1 MISNHLSM
9 VEQLRPASDELS
21 SLTAQYLAA
30 GGRIEEAEPYH
41 YKPKPVTYSNQMP
54 PAPKPFVRR
63 RVEPVEPVEPPSPT
77 PLEIQKEQRRKRVE
91 LVMQLA
97 PTHTQSEVIDATG
110 IGRRTLLAMSKEFG
124 FSFKRS
130 SHGGFNSPERA
141 KALAEREVLLVE
153 RIKAYKELGISRRR
167 ACVKL
172 HITNNT
178 LKRIL
183 DKYSLDYPMSGA
195 GGNRCAA

>member
-1 MISNHLSM
+1 MISNNLSL
-9 VEQLRPASDELS
+9 VEAMRPKSNEL
-21 SLTAQYLAA
+21 ADQIAEFVAA
-30 GGRIEEAEPYH
+30 GGHIEEAAPYN
-41 YKPKPVTYSNQMP
+41 YKPKPITYSNQMP

-63 RVEPVEPVEPPSPT
+63 RVEPVEPPPPT
-77 PLEIQKEQRRKRVE
+77 PLEIQQEQRRKRVE

-130 SHGGFNSPERA
+130 SHGGHNSPGRL
-141 KALAEREVLLVE
+141 KALAEREVVLVE

-183 DKYSLDYPMSGA
+183 DKYSIDYPMSGA